1 MKLTGSLHNQA
12 ISFFFKGSYLV
23 TGCIKKP
30 FYGKITL
37 DGNTLIEKEMTN
49 YDPNCLGNMWD
60 GLFGVSWKA
69 TPGTH
74 IVVFTADS
82 KNDIAEGI
90 EHELNN
96 TQSITVIV
104 PFPPIKPPVDINI
117 NPAIPRA
124 K

>member
-1 MKLTGSLHNQA
+1 
-12 ISFFFKGSYLV
+12 
-23 TGCIKKP
+23 
-30 FYGKITL
+30 
-37 DGNTLIEKEMTN
+37 
-49 YDPNCLGNMWD
+49 MWD